1 MKAWKPKLNKMELFV
16 DNANEG
22 NNTTKVGITNQ
33 HLIKALCPTKG
44 PHNNCYK
51 PMIDP
56 LKLSKN

>member
-1 MKAWKPKLNKMELFV
+1 MELFV